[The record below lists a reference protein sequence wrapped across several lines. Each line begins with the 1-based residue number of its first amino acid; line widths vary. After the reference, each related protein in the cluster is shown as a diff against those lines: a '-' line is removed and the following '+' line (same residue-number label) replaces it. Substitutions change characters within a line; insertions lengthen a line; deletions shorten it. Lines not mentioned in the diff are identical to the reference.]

1 MEREDEDV
9 TTFNF
14 GPEFA
19 GNVECLSDAEV
30 LLLLT
35 RTIKTRG
42 GEDEVGP
49 LTLKTRD
56 YCTRSLSERNTQ
68 ELTEFSVRVRQD
80 VKHLVDDIHN
90 FEIAALCNLMSE
102 DSEPEEAKALI
113 PSLQRYDDDLIEKV
127 IAVVA
132 AKPQAGGAA

>member
-68 ELTEFSVRVRQD
+68 ELTEFSVRVRQ
-80 VKHLVDDIHN
+80 
-90 FEIAALCNLMSE
+90 C
-102 DSEPEEAKALI
+102 
-113 PSLQRYDDDLIEKV
+113 
-127 IAVVA
+127 VVHRTNVTFLL
-132 AKPQAGGAA
+132 